1 MVTTWVIN
9 PTVPGSNGMIL
20 HSHTSFSL
28 SRCFS
33 LFQSQGMW
41 EGRSLKLKYAIVQ
54 RIQHNFFSVA
64 TLMKHHIE
72 QRNNLS
78 YNG

>member
-9 PTVPGSNGMIL
+9 PVIPGSNDIIL

-54 RIQHNFFSVA
+54 RIQHDFFSVA
-64 TLMKHHIE
+64 TLMKHQIGQH
-72 QRNNLS
+72 NNLS